1 MFDYITE
8 RVIKEGKY
16 IIETGATVRDA
27 ASHFNVSKSTVHKDV
42 TERLKNID
50 KDLYEKVRAVLDVNL
65 SERHIRGGE
74 ATRCKYKGTYSFSAS
89 ENKAAV

>member
-16 IIETGATVRDA
+16 IIETG
-27 ASHFNVSKSTVHKDV
+27 
-42 TERLKNID
+42 
-50 KDLYEKVRAVLDVNL
+50 VLDVNL

-74 ATRCKYKGTYSFSAS
+74 ATRCKYKGAYSFSAS